1 MIASGVP
8 GAAAVRTLAEVR
20 DYCVKPALLYFPPRA
35 RPIGPP
41 DQTEDS
47 KI

>member
-1 MIASGVP
+1 MIARGVP
-8 GAAAVRTLAEVR
+8 GSPRSAPSQKSD